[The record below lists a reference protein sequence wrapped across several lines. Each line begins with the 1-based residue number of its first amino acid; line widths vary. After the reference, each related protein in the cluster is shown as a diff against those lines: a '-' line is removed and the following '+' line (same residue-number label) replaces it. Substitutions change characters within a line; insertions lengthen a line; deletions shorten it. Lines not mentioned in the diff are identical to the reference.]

1 MATTQVRSNLTGL
14 LTVYAHAI
22 SRHGMDASVI
32 IDAYNRGAPCD
43 IYESCQRNR
52 RMVVLRLWGTNV
64 GLVFTTK
71 YRAFITAFYCS
82 ERRLERLIKRDEYMQ
97 VDG

>member
-1 MATTQVRSNLTGL
+1 MVTTQPKLTGL
-14 LTVYAHAI
+14 LAANMHAI

-32 IDAYNRGAPCD
+32 VDAYNRGAPCD
-43 IYESCQRNR
+43 VYESCQRNR
-52 RMVVLRLWGTNV
+52 RMIVLRLWGANV

-71 YRAFITAFYCS
+71 YRAFITAFYYS
-82 ERRLERLIKRDEYMQ
+82 ERRLERLIKRDRYVQ